1 MLFMDRVVIPE
12 IDDSKT
18 LVDVMEVAM
27 YDTDI
32 GEDVSARVGGEVAS
46 VKETIEKLLTE
57 LWVVSQITE
66 QEKQMV

>member
-57 LWVVSQITE
+57 L
-66 QEKQMV
+66 

>member
-1 MLFMDRVVIPE
+1 MLFMDCVVIPE

-57 LWVVSQITE
+57 L
-66 QEKQMV
+66 